1 MNTISHRRNALDR
14 HHVLACLLALCISC
28 VIGCGVNLG
37 PRQQAPES
45 QTYTLEYPPPQ
56 PKDVSPLPGILRVEA
71 FESIPIYRS
80 DNIVYREGAF
90 RRESYRYHKW
100 QTPPSEMITFLLIRD
115 FRAAGAFKAV
125 LSPNSLL
132 APTLTLEGGIEEFL
146 EEATPKGWI
155 AVVTLN
161 ATLTS
166 EYRPGEGRT
175 ALFQRTYSEREPCR
189 ANTPG
194 ALSEAMSR
202 AMSRI
207 SAQILNDIYQVAATR

>member
-1 MNTISHRRNALDR
+1 
-14 HHVLACLLALCISC
+14 
-28 VIGCGVNLG
+28 
-37 PRQQAPES
+37 
-45 QTYTLEYPPPQ
+45 
-56 PKDVSPLPGILRVEA
+56 
-71 FESIPIYRS
+71 
-80 DNIVYREGAF
+80 
-90 RRESYRYHKW
+90 
-100 QTPPSEMITFLLIRD
+100 
-115 FRAAGAFKAV
+115 
-125 LSPNSLL
+125 
-132 APTLTLEGGIEEFL
+132 LEGGIEEFL